1 MRHVLRPIFFVIAA
15 GLSFAASDTPLD
27 RQSLRDLD
35 GVRVTVDDLP
45 GAAVEFG
52 ITQDQIRK
60 QIEDGLRAARI
71 PVLNSGEFPVG
82 DPALRLHLAI
92 ATEAKGV
99 TGFTI
104 EMDFVQIV
112 FMRRNP
118 GITFN
123 RAQTWSAGSEMAL
136 TSRARMREDVRRAI
150 AAQLEKFVVAYRSVN
165 PK

>member
-1 MRHVLRPIFFVIAA
+1 MRRVLRPIFFVIAA
-15 GLSFAASDTPLD
+15 GFCFAASDTPLD

-35 GVRVTVDDLP
+35 GVRVTVDDIP
-45 GAAVEFG
+45 AAAEFD
-52 ITQDQIRK
+52 TQDQIRK

-71 PVLNSGEFPVG
+71 RVLNSGEFPVG

-92 ATEAKGV
+92 AADAKGV

-118 GITFN
+118 EITFN

>member
-1 MRHVLRPIFFVIAA
+1 MTLYALGQLARERAWR
-15 GLSFAASDTPLD
+15 AS
-27 RQSLRDLD
+27 
-35 GVRVTVDDLP
+35 
-45 GAAVEFG
+45 
-52 ITQDQIRK
+52 
-60 QIEDGLRAARI
+60 
-71 PVLNSGEFPVG
+71 
-82 DPALRLHLAI
+82 RLHLAI
-92 ATEAKGV
+92 AAEAKGI

-112 FMRRNP
+112 FTRRNP
-118 GITFN
+118 EITFN

>member
-1 MRHVLRPIFFVIAA
+1 M
-15 GLSFAASDTPLD
+15 
-27 RQSLRDLD
+27 
-35 GVRVTVDDLP
+35 
-45 GAAVEFG
+45 
-52 ITQDQIRK
+52 
-60 QIEDGLRAARI
+60 
-71 PVLNSGEFPVG
+71 
-82 DPALRLHLAI
+82 RLHLAI
-92 ATEAKGV
+92 GAEAKGV

-118 GITFN
+118 EITFN

>member
-1 MRHVLRPIFFVIAA
+1 MRHVLRPYFFVIVA

-35 GVRVTVDDLP
+35 GVRVTVDDIP
-45 GAAVEFG
+45 GAVEIG
-52 ITQDQIRK
+52 ITQDQMRK

-82 DPALRLHLAI
+82 DPALRLRLAI
-92 ATEAKGV
+92 AADAKGV

-118 GITFN
+118 EITFN